1 MKAANLVLQNGN
13 IYSIDKDGCETK
25 YNAMAI
31 SGGTIVSLGDTD
43 SMTQLIDGNTEI
55 IDLKGRS
62 VLPGLAD
69 SHLHV
74 SMTAEMVLDFDLR
87 SVVFGTLSSRQ
98 EYIAA
103 YQKLIREYAKAHPEA
118 AIIRGTGWNPVI
130 FEAYPQGQPEASDI
144 DEVCADIPVI
154 LRSFDHH
161 ALWVNSK
168 AIELAGITDKT
179 PDPRNGVVERDDD
192 GTPSGIFRETTAM
205 DLLLRNLPGAD
216 YTVEEYKEGI
226 RCYQREFGNKYGTT
240 LVFDAYCSDN
250 AIKAYRQMEADGELT
265 MRVRTAYYADP
276 SLPESQFDD
285 ILSKKESCDPD
296 GDFAIKTVKFFM
308 DGSGLTFY
316 LNDPFEAEWLSA
328 IGMPEGYRG
337 YPQWE
342 LEEIKRIFLR
352 LDSSGYQIH
361 IHCMGDGALKL
372 SLDAFEYVA
381 GFNDIRKNRHTIAH
395 VMLADDADIK
405 RMADMGIIAAV
416 QPMWPVAD
424 SLSNKSGLA
433 MMGHR
438 TYEVYPFGSLKK
450 AGVKLTCGTDFPV
463 TIPPDPFI
471 GMMTG
476 MLRTVSPAHPEY
488 ELYKGQSLGEEKE
501 KLQLRDLIEGYSI
514 ASAYQCWLEDVTGS
528 LEVGKSADFI
538 ILDADIDAVEAAR
551 IADIKVQQTYFK
563 GRKVYETCDL

>member
-31 SGGTIVSLGDTD
+31 SGGTILSLGDTD
-43 SMTQLIDGNTEI
+43 SMKELIDDNTEI

-74 SMTAEMVLDFDLR
+74 SMTAEMVFDFDLR

-98 EYIAA
+98 EYIAE
-103 YQKLIREYAKAHPEA
+103 YQKLIKEYADAHPDA

-130 FEAYPQGQPEASDI
+130 FGAYPEGQPEASDI

-168 AIELAGITDKT
+168 ALELAGLTRDT

-192 GTPSGIFRETTAM
+192 GTPSGIFRETTAL

-226 RCYQREFGNKYGTT
+226 KCYQREFGNKYGTT

-250 AIKAYRQMEADGELT
+250 AIEAYRQMEEDGELT
-265 MRVRTAYYADP
+265 MRVRTSYYADP

-285 ILSKKESCDPD
+285 ILSKKADYDSD

-308 DGSGLTFY
+308 DGSGVTFF
-316 LNDPFEAEWLSA
+316 LNEPFEPEWLKM
-328 IGMPEGYRG
+328 IGLPEDYRG
-337 YPQWE
+337 YSQWD
-342 LEEIKRIFLR
+342 LEEIKRIFLK
-352 LDSSGYQIH
+352 LDSAGYQIH
-361 IHCMGDGALKL
+361 IHCMGDGALKQ

-395 VMLADDADIK
+395 VMLADEADIK

-424 SLSNKSGLA
+424 SLSDKSGLA

-476 MLRTVSPAHPEY
+476 MLRTVSAAHPEY
-488 ELYKGQSLGEEKE
+488 ELYKGRSLGEEKE
-501 KLQLRDLIEGYSI
+501 KLQLNDLIEGYSI

-538 ILDADIDAVEAAR
+538 ILNEDIKAVEPHKV
-551 IADIKVQQTYFK
+551 ADIKVQQTYFK
-563 GRKVYETCDL
+563 GKKVYG

>member
-25 YNAMAI
+25 YSAMAI
-31 SGGTIVSLGDTD
+31 SEGTILSLGDTD
-43 SMTQLIDGNTEI
+43 SMKQLTDENTEI

-74 SMTAEMVLDFDLR
+74 SMTAEMVFDFDLR

-103 YQKLIREYAKAHPEA
+103 YQKLIKEYADAHHDA

-130 FEAYPQGQPEASDI
+130 FGAYPEGQPEASDI

-168 AIELAGITDKT
+168 ALELAGLTRDT

-192 GTPSGIFRETTAM
+192 GTPSGIFRETTAL

-226 RCYQREFGNKYGTT
+226 KCYQREFGNKYGTT

-250 AIKAYRQMEADGELT
+250 AIEAYRQMEEDGELT
-265 MRVRTAYYADP
+265 MRVRTSYYADP

-285 ILSKKESCDPD
+285 ILSKKASYDSD

-308 DGSGLTFY
+308 DGSGVTFF
-316 LNDPFEAEWLSA
+316 LNEPFETEWLKM
-328 IGMPEGYRG
+328 IGLPEGYRG
-337 YPQWE
+337 YSQWD
-342 LEEIKRIFLR
+342 LEEIKRIFLK
-352 LDSSGYQIH
+352 LDSAGYQIH
-361 IHCMGDGALKL
+361 IHCMGDGALKQ

-395 VMLADDADIK
+395 VMLADEDDIK

-424 SLSNKSGLA
+424 SLSDKSGLA

-476 MLRTVSPAHPEY
+476 MLRTVSTAHPEY
-488 ELYKGQSLGEEKE
+488 ELYKGRSLGEEKE
-501 KLQLRDLIEGYSI
+501 KLQLNDLIEGYSI

-538 ILDADIDAVEAAR
+538 ILNEDIKAVEPHKV
-551 IADIKVQQTYFK
+551 ADIKVQQTYFK
-563 GRKVYETCDL
+563 GKKVYG